1 VSDDESTR
9 LVAEDGR
16 VAPGPLPHR
25 RRARDL
31 GVRDLLR
38 VAEVAGL
45 DADRAQ
51 PQLAAAVR
59 ELLEELLERRAAL
72 AGDALASP
80 GSTSRTAFFV
90 AQITTCLPWLSAAV
104 ATRKATVTRSASSR
118 PVARLTSALLFT
130 VPSIAV
136 SSLARSVVRLII

>member
-1 VSDDESTR
+1 MYVDA

-16 VAPGPLPHR
+16 VTPRPLPHR

-59 ELLEELLERRAAL
+59 ELLKELLERRAAL
-72 AGDALASP
+72 AGDAL
-80 GSTSRTAFFV
+80 G
-90 AQITTCLPWLSAAV
+90 
-104 ATRKATVTRSASSR
+104 
-118 PVARLTSALLFT
+118 
-130 VPSIAV
+130 
-136 SSLARSVVRLII
+136 LARQSEPDGLLSSPR